1 MPLTRLQTEEGEE
14 RDASRHD
21 PPMTESASVN
31 LSRPQKAPIFGSGFG
46 KPQEGG
52 TPFGKP
58 QEGGTPFGKPQEGE
72 GDKWNGGGQQQE
84 ATTPETTNSGGGSD
98 AGRDGQDL
106 REEGGEK
113 GDGGAGKVF
122 GGFKPGFL
130 SPKSADG
137 GGSSK
142 SGAGAPLSPLLGNF
156 RQGGGR
162 GGGSLSPRGIQDSK
176 ESGGGGEG
184 VMPQDPFAVLKDAKS
199 REGGTAQDP
208 FAGLKDIKSPFKT
221 YDDDGKV
228 DDETMGPF
236 GKVGLGILPSVAWK
250 ALSDFDHLSSIL
262 LMYRVCKAVSSPL
275 CLLCVSTFSLC
286 SLQGVQVL

>member
-31 LSRPQKAPIFGSGFG
+31 LSRPQKAPIFGSGFGKPQEGGTPFGKPQEGGTPFGKPQEGGVPSSVFGSGFG

-162 GGGSLSPRGIQDSK
+162 GGGQRVAARDPRFERERWRGRGGDAPGSFCRTQGCQVTRGGYSPGSFCR
-176 ESGGGGEG
+176 
-184 VMPQDPFAVLKDAKS
+184 
-199 REGGTAQDP
+199 AQ
-208 FAGLKDIKSPFKT
+208 G
-221 YDDDGKV
+221 
-228 DDETMGPF
+228 
-236 GKVGLGILPSVAWK
+236 
-250 ALSDFDHLSSIL
+250 H
-262 LMYRVCKAVSSPL
+262 
-275 CLLCVSTFSLC
+275 
-286 SLQGVQVL
+286 QVTL